1 MLLRKL
7 LKLDSDLYSFILKDR
22 GRHYKTARIRISHKA
37 IPYSE
42 DYFGRLPGREGMRRR
57 SVSRSL
63 FAFGCHDKTDIQ
75 KYYEPGLHRLK
86 GKQIQLYD
94 RVLASNMIH
103 WVGPLL
109 ALPS

>member
-63 FAFGCHDKTDIQ
+63 LAFDVMT
-75 KYYEPGLHRLK
+75 RLIYRSTMNPAYIGSK
-86 GKQIQLYD
+86 VS
-94 RVLASNMIH
+94 RSSCMIEFLQ
-103 WVGPLL
+103 VTG
-109 ALPS
+109 STG